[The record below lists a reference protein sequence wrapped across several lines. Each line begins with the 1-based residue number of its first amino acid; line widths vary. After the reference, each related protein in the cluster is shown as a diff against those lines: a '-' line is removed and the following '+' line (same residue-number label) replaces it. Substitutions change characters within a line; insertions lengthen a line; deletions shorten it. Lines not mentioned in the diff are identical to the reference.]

1 MALSSINSREQKLL
15 LFLSKNQDYVTS
27 EDLTE
32 ILTVSKKTVYRLIK
46 KINEEYVEG
55 PLILSEKGRGYKLD
69 HEKFINYQ
77 KSSKKYKENQFSTNE
92 RRKRIME
99 ELLLSSPKPLNHHV
113 DSYHI
118 DIMDGHYVP
127 NITLSPW
134 FIEEVRKISDLPMS
148 VHLMV
153 TDSSFWVQQLVD
165 MKCELICMHAEVLDG
180 LAFRLI
186 DQIQNAG
193 LKAGV
198 VLNPET
204 PIETIF
210 PYIELVDKITIMT
223 VDPGFAGQ
231 RLIDSTLDKIVA
243 LRELRE
249 ENGYQYVIEMDGS
262 SNRKSFKQIDAA
274 DPDIYIIGRSG
285 LFGLDE
291 DIEKS
296 WGIMNRDYEE
306 MTGKVIV

>member
-153 TDSSFWVQQLVD
+153 TDPSFWVQQLVD
-165 MKCELICMHAEVLDG
+165 MKCEWICMHAEVLDG

-262 SNRKSFKQIDAA
+262 SNRKSFKRIDAA

>member
-153 TDSSFWVQQLVD
+153 TDPSFWVQQLVD

-231 RLIDSTLDKIVA
+231 RFIDSTLDKIVA

-262 SNRKSFKQIDAA
+262 SNRKSFKRIDAA